1 MNLLALQD
9 FNLVVT
15 HGGFGRAS
23 RASGR
28 PKATLS
34 RRVRELEDELGIR
47 LLERGKNSLQL
58 TEAGM
63 RLAAGADELLGAID
77 TLGSELGDAAQAPR
91 GLLRI
96 SSPALFAQVAM
107 GKLAA
112 AFIAAYPEVRVEVT
126 VEDRMV
132 DLVEEHYDLVIRAN
146 PRPDETLVGR
156 RLFGDALVVAAAP
169 GVVRPAD
176 GATVPAVVMRSPA
189 PRWTV
194 LGDAPGEFVPEPVLH
209 LSSMLMVRDA
219 TVADAGVALLSR
231 AIIAPE
237 VTAGKLVVWGP
248 LAGGEVSLWILHT
261 SRRYVASKVKA
272 FVDFASAHFESVS
285 FSDLNQRG
293 SE

>member
-9 FNLVVT
+9 FNLVVA

-34 RRVRELEDELGIR
+34 RRVRELEDELGVR

-58 TEAGM
+58 TDAGA

-77 TLGSELGDAAQAPR
+77 TLGSELGDAARAPR

-96 SSPALFAQVAM
+96 SAPALFAQVAM
-107 GKLAA
+107 GRLAA

-126 VEDRMV
+126 VDDRMV

-146 PRPDETLVGR
+146 PRPDEALVGR
-156 RLFGDALVVAAAP
+156 RLFDDALMVTAAP
-169 GVVRPAD
+169 AVARPAN
-176 GATVPAVVMRSPA
+176 GSTVPAVVSRSPA
-189 PRWTV
+189 PRWTL
-194 LGDAPGEFVPEPVLH
+194 LGEAPGQFVPDPVLQ

-219 TVADAGVALLSR
+219 AVAGAGVALLSR
-231 AIIAPE
+231 SIIAQE
-237 VTAGKLVVWGP
+237 VATGKLVVWGP
-248 LAGGEVSLWILHT
+248 LEGGDVSLWILHT

-272 FVDFASAHFESVS
+272 FVDFACAHFETVT
-285 FSDLNQRG
+285 FSELQQRG
-293 SE
+293 G